1 MELEDPDPTVDIDDA
16 VQTIHVTNVVMPTEE
31 EKSMEE
37 EEVEE
42 ESLAGTTSQSNL
54 DLNEKSPTKRK
65 RMS

>member
-1 MELEDPDPTVDIDDA
+1 MELEDPDPTVDVDDA

-31 EKSMEE
+31 EKSIEE

-42 ESLAGTTSQSNL
+42 ESLVENTSQSNL

>member
-1 MELEDPDPTVDIDDA
+1 MELEDPDTTVDVDDA

-42 ESLAGTTSQSNL
+42 EILAGNTSQSNL
-54 DLNEKSPTKRK
+54 DMNEKSPTKRK

>member
-1 MELEDPDPTVDIDDA
+1 MELEDPDTTVDVDDA

-42 ESLAGTTSQSNL
+42 EILAGNTSQSNL
-54 DLNEKSPTKRK
+54 DVNEKSPTKRK
-65 RMS
+65 RIS

>member
-1 MELEDPDPTVDIDDA
+1 MELEDPDTTVDVDDA

-42 ESLAGTTSQSNL
+42 EILAGNTSQSNL
-54 DLNEKSPTKRK
+54 DVNEKSPTKRK